1 MAEKMLAGHTCTKP
15 GGHPGYPTEE
25 FKNLK
30 CESEENKAISEM
42 GVVTEYNY
50 HTSTHVSR
58 V

>member
-1 MAEKMLAGHTCTKP
+1 MTPAQSRVATR
-15 GGHPGYPTEE
+15 GYPTEE